1 MQYMSANN
9 YQLEFLSKENL
20 PLSEHKI
27 LNQTAESPLKLNKTE
42 IQALLQK
49 QGSALKINRGG
60 SQQTSIS

>member
-9 YQLEFLSKENL
+9 YQLEFLAKENF
-20 PLSEHKI
+20 PVSEHKV
-27 LNQTAESPLKLNKTE
+27 LSQTADSPLKISKTE
-42 IQALLQK
+42 MQAILQK